1 LHKSF
6 WEKMKRIVVTICY
19 RSVFGDRWVVRDT
32 LGTANHWSDTA
43 DCPAQDPKAD
53 F

>member
-1 LHKSF
+1 
-6 WEKMKRIVVTICY
+6 MKRIVVTICY

-32 LGTANHWSDTA
+32 LGTASHWNDVS
-43 DCPAQDPKAD
+43 DCPAQVETAD